1 MHELTNVQNDVLKE
15 FHDLKRE
22 LAILK
27 EKDRRNISQIELLK
41 QKLQNFESAKEAL
54 GQSQLKYRNLFENS
68 LIAMIRTNARTGEI
82 LYANPMVW
90 EILGTDPRKGI
101 SILNF
106 YANPEDRANFLQD
119 LMENGKVED
128 REVQLRKANGDTI
141 WTSFSAVYYKEENI
155 IEGVMM
161 DISKIKDSLVA
172 LQKVNYELDNF
183 VYHASH
189 DLRSPLRSIMGLINL
204 LRLEK
209 TAAGRETC
217 LEMIEGSIKRLD
229 NLVIDLLQISKG
241 SRANNPIEEISFVT
255 EVNNSITNFYHVED
269 SNDIRIITK
278 IYQPVDFT
286 SDLTRVRIILN
297 NLISNAIKYRSPNR
311 DESYIIV
318 EAVINEK
325 NVVVTV
331 EDNGEGI
338 PKSKLPSIFD
348 MFYRATDNNQGTG
361 LGLYIVKNVVEKL
374 GGKVGVESE
383 QNRGTIFKVELP
395 NQAA

>member
-1 MHELTNVQNDVLKE
+1 MHELPNVQTDFINE
-15 FHDLKRE
+15 IQDLREE
-22 LAILK
+22 LAFLK
-27 EKDRRNISQIELLK
+27 EKDARSMSQIELLK
-41 QKLQNFESAKEAL
+41 GKLRSFESAKEAL
-54 GQSQLKYRNLFENS
+54 AQSELKYRNLFENS
-68 LIAMIRTNARTGEI
+68 LIAMFRTDAQTGEI
-82 LYANPMVW
+82 LYANSMVW
-90 EILGTDPRKGI
+90 EILDTDPRKGV
-101 SILNF
+101 SALNF
-106 YANPEDRANFLQD
+106 YANPEDRANYLRD

-128 REVQLRKANGDTI
+128 REIPFKKANGENI
-141 WTSFSAVYYKEENI
+141 WVSLSAVYYKEENI

-161 DISKIKDSLVA
+161 DISKIKDSLVE

-204 LRLEK
+204 MRLEET
-209 TAAGRETC
+209 TAGKENC

-255 EVNNSITNFYHVED
+255 EVNNSITNFCHVED
-269 SNDIRIITK
+269 SEDIRIITK
-278 IYQPVDFT
+278 IYQPIDFT

-297 NLISNAIKYRSPNR
+297 NLISNAIKYRSSSR
-311 DESYIIV
+311 EESHIIV
-318 EAVINEK
+318 EVVINEK
-325 NVVVTV
+325 KAIITV

-348 MFYRATDNNQGTG
+348 MFYRATNNSQGSG

-374 GGKVGVESE
+374 GGKIVVESKE
-383 QNRGTIFKVELP
+383 NQGTVFKVDIP

>member
-27 EKDRRNISQIELLK
+27 EKDRRNISRIELLK
-41 QKLQNFESAKEAL
+41 HKLQNFESAKEAL

-90 EILGTDPRKGI
+90 EILGTDPRKGK

>member
-27 EKDRRNISQIELLK
+27 EKDRRNISQIESLRH
-41 QKLQNFESAKEAL
+41 KLRSFESAKEAL

-68 LIAMIRTNARTGEI
+68 LIAMIRTNAQTGEI

-128 REVQLRKANGDTI
+128 REVQLKKANGDTI

-189 DLRSPLRSIMGLINL
+189 DMRSPLRSIMGLINL

-269 SNDIRIITK
+269 CNDIRIITK

-297 NLISNAIKYRSPNR
+297 NLISNAIKYRSPRR

-325 NVVVTV
+325 NAVFTV

-383 QNRGTIFKVELP
+383 QNCGTIFKVELP
-395 NQAA
+395 NQAE

>member
-1 MHELTNVQNDVLKE
+1 
-15 FHDLKRE
+15 
-22 LAILK
+22 
-27 EKDRRNISQIELLK
+27 
-41 QKLQNFESAKEAL
+41 
-54 GQSQLKYRNLFENS
+54 
-68 LIAMIRTNARTGEI
+68 
-82 LYANPMVW
+82 
-90 EILGTDPRKGI
+90 
-101 SILNF
+101 
-106 YANPEDRANFLQD
+106 
-119 LMENGKVED
+119 
-128 REVQLRKANGDTI
+128 
-141 WTSFSAVYYKEENI
+141 
-155 IEGVMM
+155 
-161 DISKIKDSLVA
+161 
-172 LQKVNYELDNF
+172 
-183 VYHASH
+183 
-189 DLRSPLRSIMGLINL
+189 
-204 LRLEK
+204 
-209 TAAGRETC
+209 
-217 LEMIEGSIKRLD
+217 MIEGSIKRLD

-241 SRANNPIEEISFVT
+241 SRANNPIKEISFVT